1 MEDSRQLTKI
11 EENSL
16 SWFNSSL
23 NEEENLYNYTY
34 IYIDNLKQ
42 WRYYLIWNL
51 KFANR
56 IKAYAKLKLTGFTC
70 ALHSHSQAQRTNV
83 YILFS

>member
-34 IYIDNLKQ
+34 IYIDN
-42 WRYYLIWNL
+42 
-51 KFANR
+51 
-56 IKAYAKLKLTGFTC
+56 
-70 ALHSHSQAQRTNV
+70 
-83 YILFS
+83 